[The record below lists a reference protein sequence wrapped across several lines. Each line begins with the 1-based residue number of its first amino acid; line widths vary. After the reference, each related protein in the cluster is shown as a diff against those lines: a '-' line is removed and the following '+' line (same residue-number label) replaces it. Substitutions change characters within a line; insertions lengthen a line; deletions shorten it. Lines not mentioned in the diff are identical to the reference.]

1 MAGER
6 PKGWK
11 LLRAALATRKA
22 ATMAAF
28 GFSSGLPF
36 ALLIGTL
43 NAWLG
48 DAKINLATI
57 GVLSWIGLAYAFKF
71 LWSPLVDQLK
81 LPLLGELGR
90 RKSWIVFCQAFLIV
104 SFIGLGATDPAHN
117 IGWFA
122 IFAVIGAFAS
132 ATQDIAVDAWR
143 IDVADERT
151 PVELLSAVYQF
162 GYRTASIVGGAF
174 ALFLA
179 ARIPWGTVY
188 FAMAALV
195 LGVMVVAITAP
206 DTQRPPRNVIEQALE
221 QPGEISP
228 QVRLLALS
236 VVGLCWAW
244 AIVTLALFMIAM
256 LAAQQSGTKPPSVAD
271 FTSHVGPWIIIAT
284 VFVPLVVV
292 ASVNWLKA
300 HSRGVQKEGHPRT
313 AGGRAAMNHIY
324 GALVSPLAEL
334 SERLRWGVLIII
346 GFILTYALCYNI
358 WSSFAFPFYLDYL
371 HYTKDQVAFASKVFG
386 IFMTMVGISLGGYL
400 FGRIGRFPT
409 VLIGAAVTPFG
420 NLVYADLAEGS
431 PRIDRMLRIVQLP
444 AIVDAVGR
452 FWGAVGQVTGRLA
465 SFLNFGPFYY
475 EPRMA
480 RLLLAVC
487 YENIATGVALTAFVA
502 YLSGIISKKFTA
514 VQYAL
519 LSSLTFLVGSLGRG
533 VAGESFDKYG
543 YAIVFRWTAAAGLIA
558 VVFVL
563 LEWWRVAAQERRQ
576 SAANA
581 DTAPTVAQ
589 AKV

>member
-1 MAGER
+1 M
-6 PKGWK
+6 
-11 LLRAALATRKA
+11 L
-22 ATMAAF
+22 AF

-57 GVLSWIGLAYAFKF
+57 GVLSWIGLGYAFKF

-90 RKSWIVFCQAFLIV
+90 RKSWIVFCQAFLIL
-104 SFIGLGATDPAHN
+104 SFVGLGATDPATN

-188 FAMAALV
+188 FVMAGLV
-195 LGVMVVAITAP
+195 VLIMAVAITAP
-206 DTQRPPRNVIEQALE
+206 DTQRPPRDVIEQGLE
-221 QPGEISP
+221 QPGEVSVT
-228 QVRLLALS
+228 VRLGALAI
-236 VVGLCWAW
+236 VGVCWAW
-244 AIVTLALFMIAM
+244 AIVTLAMFMVSM
-256 LAAQQSGTKPPSVAD
+256 LTAQQTGAKAPSVAD
-271 FTSHVGPWIIIAT
+271 FTSHVGPWIIVAT
-284 VFVPLVVV
+284 VFVPLLV
-292 ASVNWLKA
+292 AATVNWLKA
-300 HSRGVQKEGHPRT
+300 HGRGVQAEGQPGAR
-313 AGGRAAMNHIY
+313 GGRAVMNHVY
-324 GALVSPLAEL
+324 GALVLPLAEL

-371 HYTKDQVAFASKVFG
+371 HYSKDQVAFASKVFG
-386 IFMTMVGISLGGYL
+386 IFMTMIGISLGGYL
-400 FGRIGRFPT
+400 FGWIGRFPT
-409 VLIGAAVTPFG
+409 VLIGAAVTPLG
-420 NLVYADLAEGS
+420 NLVYADLAEGGANIDAFTHTL
-431 PRIDRMLRIVQLP
+431 RLNNLLGLLGADDRMV
-444 AIVDAVGR
+444 
-452 FWGAVGQVTGRLA
+452 
-465 SFLNFGPFYY
+465 
-475 EPRMA
+475 
-480 RLLLAVC
+480 RLLVAIC

-543 YAIVFRWTAAAGLIA
+543 YALVFRWTAAAGLLA
-558 VVFVL
+558 VFFVL
-563 LEWWRVAAQERRQ
+563 LEWARVSAQDRR
-576 SAANA
+576 SKAEA
-581 DTAPTVAQ
+581 DTAPKVEP
-589 AKV
+589 AKA

>member
-1 MAGER
+1 MAGQR

-11 LLRAALATRKA
+11 LLKAALATRKS
-22 ATMAAF
+22 ATMLAF

-48 DAKINLATI
+48 DAKVNLATI
-57 GVLSWIGLAYAFKF
+57 GVLSWIGLGYAFKF
-71 LWSPLVDQLK
+71 LWSPLVDRVQ
-81 LPLLGELGR
+81 LPLLGRLGR
-90 RKSWIVFCQAFLIV
+90 RTSWIVLCQAGLIV
-104 SFIGLGATDPAHN
+104 SFIGLGLTNPAST

-122 IFAVIGAFAS
+122 IFAVIGAFSS

-143 IDVADERT
+143 IDVADEKT
-151 PVELLSAVYQF
+151 TVELLSAVYQF

-188 FAMAALV
+188 LVMAALV
-195 LGVMVVAITAP
+195 VVIMIIAFTAP
-206 DTQRPPRNVIEQALE
+206 DTHRPPKNVIEQGLE
-221 QPGEISP
+221 QSGEISA
-228 QVRLLALS
+228 QLRLAALAI
-236 VVGLCWAW
+236 VGVCWLW
-244 AIVTLALFMIAM
+244 AIVSLGRFMAAM
-256 LAAQQSGTKPPSVAD
+256 LAAQQAGTTPPSVAD
-271 FTSHVGPWIIIAT
+271 FTTHIGPWIIVAT
-284 VFVPLVVV
+284 VFVPLVI
-292 ASVNWLKA
+292 AAGVNWLRA
-300 HSRGVQKEGHPRT
+300 HGRGVQHEAHPHVT
-313 AGGRAAMNHIY
+313 GGRAVMNHIY

-371 HYTKDQVAFASKVFG
+371 HYTKDQVAFASKIFG
-386 IFMTMVGISLGGYL
+386 IFMTMIGISLGGYL

-409 VLIGAAVTPFG
+409 VLIGAAVTPLG
-420 NLVYADLAEGS
+420 NLLYADLAEGGANIDAFTHTI
-431 PRIDRMLRIVQLP
+431 RLNTLLGWFGADDRMV
-444 AIVDAVGR
+444 
-452 FWGAVGQVTGRLA
+452 
-465 SFLNFGPFYY
+465 
-475 EPRMA
+475 
-480 RLLLAVC
+480 RLLVAIC

-558 VVFVL
+558 VLFVL
-563 LEWWRVAAQERRQ
+563 LEWWRVSAQDRREA
-576 SAANA
+576 SAELPP
-581 DTAPTVAQ
+581 PTG
-589 AKV
+589 AKATEALGESGQPAR

>member
-1 MAGER
+1 MAAAR

-11 LLRAALATRKA
+11 LLKAALATRKA
-22 ATMAAF
+22 ATMLAF

-57 GVLSWIGLAYAFKF
+57 GVLSWIGLGYAFKF

-90 RKSWIVFCQAFLIV
+90 RKSWIVLCQSFLIV
-104 SFIGLGATDPAHN
+104 SFVGLGASDPASS

-143 IDVADERT
+143 IDVADEQA

-162 GYRTASIVGGAF
+162 GYRIASIVGGAF

-179 ARIPWGTVY
+179 ARIPWGAVY
-188 FAMAALV
+188 FTMAGLVVLVMIVAL
-195 LGVMVVAITAP
+195 TAP
-206 DTQRPPRNVIEQALE
+206 DTQRPPRDVMEQALE

-228 QVRLLALS
+228 QVRLIALA
-236 VVGLCWAW
+236 VVGVCWAW
-244 AIVTLALFMIAM
+244 AIVTLALFMISM
-256 LAAQQSGTKPPSVAD
+256 LAAQQAGTKPPSVSD
-271 FTSHVGPWIIIAT
+271 FTTHIGPWIIVAT
-284 VFVPLVVV
+284 VFVPLFI
-292 ASVNWLKA
+292 AATVNWLKA
-300 HSRGVQKEGHPRT
+300 HGQGVQKDGVAHPV
-313 AGGRAAMNHIY
+313 GGRAVMNHIY

-386 IFMTMVGISLGGYL
+386 IFMTMIGISLGGYL

-409 VLIGAAVTPFG
+409 VLIGAAVTPLG
-420 NLVYADLAEGS
+420 NLVYADLAEGGANIDAFAHTLRLS
-431 PRIDRMLRIVQLP
+431 NLLGLFGADDRMV
-444 AIVDAVGR
+444 
-452 FWGAVGQVTGRLA
+452 
-465 SFLNFGPFYY
+465 
-475 EPRMA
+475 
-480 RLLLAVC
+480 RLLIAIC
-487 YENIATGVALTAFVA
+487 YENIATGIALTAFVA
-502 YLSGIISKKFTA
+502 YLSGIVSKKFTA

-533 VAGESFDKYG
+533 IAGESFDKYG
-543 YAIVFRWTAAAGLIA
+543 YALVFRWTAAAGLIA
-558 VVFVL
+558 VLFVL
-563 LEWWRVAAQERRQ
+563 LEWARVAAANRR
-576 SAANA
+576 AEATTAAKVEPANA
-581 DTAPTVAQ
+581 
-589 AKV
+589 

>member
-1 MAGER
+1 MAAPR

-11 LLRAALATRKA
+11 LLKAALSTRKA
-22 ATMAAF
+22 ATMLAF

-48 DAKINLATI
+48 DAGINLATI

-71 LWSPLVDQLK
+71 LWSPLVDRVK

-90 RKSWIVFCQAFLIV
+90 RKSWIVLCQAGLIA
-104 SFIGLGATDPAHN
+104 SFVGLGASDPAGS

-174 ALFLA
+174 ALLLA
-179 ARIPWGTVY
+179 ARMPWGTVY
-188 FAMAALV
+188 FIMAALV
-195 LGVMVVAITAP
+195 VALVVVAATAP
-206 DTQRPPRNVIEQALE
+206 DTQRPPSGVIEQGLE
-221 QPGEISP
+221 QAGEVNAK
-228 QVRLLALS
+228 VRFAALAI
-236 VVGLCWAW
+236 VGVCWLW
-244 AIVTLALFMIAM
+244 AIVSLGRFMVSM
-256 LAAQQSGTKPPSVAD
+256 LAAQQQGVKAPSVTD
-271 FTSHVGPWIIIAT
+271 FTTHVGPWIIVAT
-284 VFVPLVVV
+284 VFVPLVIS
-292 ASVNWLKA
+292 AGVNWLKA
-300 HSRGVQKEGHPRT
+300 RGEAVQREAHPNVSSS
-313 AGGRAAMNHIY
+313 RAAMNHIY

-334 SERLRWGVLIII
+334 SQRLRWGVLIII

-371 HYTKDQVAFASKVFG
+371 HYTKDQVAFASKIFG
-386 IFMTMVGISLGGYL
+386 IIMTMIGISLGGYL

-409 VLIGAAVTPFG
+409 VLIGAAVTPLG
-420 NLVYADLAEGS
+420 NFVYADLAEGGAN
-431 PRIDRMLRIVQLP
+431 IDRVTHALRLNVLL
-444 AIVDAVGR
+444 GW
-452 FWGAVGQVTGRLA
+452 FGADD
-465 SFLNFGPFYY
+465 
-475 EPRMA
+475 RMV
-480 RLLLAVC
+480 RLLVAIC

-502 YLSGIISKKFTA
+502 YLSGIVSKKFTA

-533 VAGESFDKYG
+533 FAGESFDKYG
-543 YAIVFRWTAAAGLIA
+543 YPLVFRWTAAAGLLA
-558 VVFVL
+558 VLFVL
-563 LEWWRVAAQERRQ
+563 LEWWRVTAEGARSGEG
-576 SAANA
+576 
-581 DTAPTVAQ
+581 TAPTIDETA
-589 AKV
+589 AKAKA

>member
-1 MAGER
+1 VAGER

-11 LLRAALATRKA
+11 LLKAALATRKA
-22 ATMAAF
+22 ATMLAF

-57 GVLSWIGLAYAFKF
+57 GVLSWIGLTYAFKF
-71 LWSPLVDQLK
+71 LWSPLVDRVH
-81 LPLLGELGR
+81 LPLLSQLGR
-90 RKSWIVFCQAFLIV
+90 RKGWIVLCQAFLIV
-104 SFIGLGATDPAHN
+104 SFVGLGASDPTRSL
-117 IGWFA
+117 GWFA

-174 ALFLA
+174 ALILA
-179 ARIPWGTVY
+179 ARMPWGTVY
-188 FAMAALV
+188 FIMAGMVLAMLA
-195 LGVMVVAITAP
+195 VAITAP
-206 DTQRPPRNVIEQALE
+206 DTQRPPKGAIEAAMEQA
-221 QPGEISP
+221 GEVNTS
-228 QVRLLALS
+228 VRFGALV
-236 VVGLCWAW
+236 VVGVCWLW
-244 AIVTLALFMIAM
+244 AIVSLARFMVSM
-256 LAAQQSGTKPPSVAD
+256 LAAQAPGGKPPSVAE
-271 FTSHVGPWIIIAT
+271 FTTHVGPWIIVAT
-284 VFVPLVVV
+284 VFVPLVIS
-292 ASVNWLKA
+292 ALVNWLKA
-300 HSRGVQKEGHPRT
+300 HGRGVQHEAHPKIS
-313 AGGRAAMNHIY
+313 GGRAAMNHIY

-358 WSSFAFPFYLDYL
+358 WSSFAFPFYLDSL

-386 IFMTMVGISLGGYL
+386 IFMTMIGISLGGYL

-409 VLIGAAVTPFG
+409 VLIGAAVTPLG
-420 NLVYADLAEGS
+420 NLLYADLAEGGANIDAFAHTL
-431 PRIDRMLRIVQLP
+431 RLNVLLGWFGADDRMV
-444 AIVDAVGR
+444 
-452 FWGAVGQVTGRLA
+452 
-465 SFLNFGPFYY
+465 
-475 EPRMA
+475 
-480 RLLLAVC
+480 RLLLAIC

-502 YLSGIISKKFTA
+502 YLSGIVSRKFTA

-543 YAIVFRWTAAAGLIA
+543 YALVFRWTAAAGLIA
-558 VVFVL
+558 VFFVL
-563 LEWWRVAAQERRQ
+563 LEWWRVAAQGRR
-576 SAANA
+576 SG
-581 DTAPTVAQ
+581 DPEVPSVDAP

>member
-1 MAGER
+1 M
-6 PKGWK
+6 
-11 LLRAALATRKA
+11 L
-22 ATMAAF
+22 AF

-57 GVLSWIGLAYAFKF
+57 GVLSWIGLTYAFKF
-71 LWSPLVDQLK
+71 LWSPLVDRVH
-81 LPLLGELGR
+81 LPLLSQLGR
-90 RKSWIVFCQAFLIV
+90 RKGWIVLCQAFLIV
-104 SFIGLGATDPAHN
+104 SFVGLGASDPTRSL
-117 IGWFA
+117 GWFA

-179 ARIPWGTVY
+179 ARMPWGTVY
-188 FAMAALV
+188 YVMAALV
-195 LGVMVVAITAP
+195 FAILLVALTAP
-206 DTQRPPRNVIEQALE
+206 DTQRPPRVADALE
-221 QPGEISP
+221 QAGEIKP
-228 QVRLLALS
+228 LIRLAAL
-236 VVGLCWAW
+236 VIVGVSWLW
-244 AIVTLALFMIAM
+244 AIVSLGRFMVSM
-256 LAAQQSGTKPPSVAD
+256 LAAQAPGGKPPSVAE
-271 FTSHVGPWIIIAT
+271 FTTHVGPWIIIAT
-284 VFVPLVVV
+284 VFVPLVI
-292 ASVNWLKA
+292 AATVNWLKA
-300 HSRGVQKEGHPRT
+300 HGEGIQQSRRPGISRGRG
-313 AGGRAAMNHIY
+313 AMNHIY

-358 WSSFAFPFYLDYL
+358 WSAFAFPFYLDYL

-386 IFMTMVGISLGGYL
+386 IFMTMIGISLGGYL

-409 VLIGAAVTPFG
+409 VLIGAAVTPLG
-420 NLVYADLAEGS
+420 NLVYADLAEGGANIDAFTHLL
-431 PRIDRMLRIVQLP
+431 RLNVLLGWFGADDRMV
-444 AIVDAVGR
+444 
-452 FWGAVGQVTGRLA
+452 
-465 SFLNFGPFYY
+465 
-475 EPRMA
+475 
-480 RLLLAVC
+480 RLLMAIC

-502 YLSGIISKKFTA
+502 YLSGVVSKKFTA

-543 YAIVFRWTAAAGLIA
+543 YPLVFRWTAAAGLIA
-558 VVFVL
+558 VLFVL
-563 LEWWRVAAQERRQ
+563 LEWWRVTAQERRR
-576 SAANA
+576 ARE
-581 DTAPTVAQ
+581 DKDLPPTVDEA
-589 AKV
+589 AGAAAR

>member
-1 MAGER
+1 MAAAR

-11 LLRAALATRKA
+11 LLKAALATRKA
-22 ATMAAF
+22 ATMLAF

-81 LPLLGELGR
+81 LPLLGDLGR
-90 RKSWIVFCQAFLIV
+90 RKSWIVLCQAFLIV
-104 SFIGLGATDPAHN
+104 SFVGLGATDPATS

-143 IDVADERT
+143 IDVADEKT

-179 ARIPWGTVY
+179 ARIPWSAVY
-188 FAMAALV
+188 LVMAGL
-195 LGVMVVAITAP
+195 VVAVMIVALTAP
-206 DTQRPPRNVIEQALE
+206 DTKRPPRDVMEQALE
-221 QPGEISP
+221 QPGEIST
-228 QVRLLALS
+228 QVRLGALAI
-236 VVGLCWAW
+236 VGICWAW
-244 AIVTLALFMIAM
+244 AIVTLALFMISM
-256 LAAQQSGTKPPSVAD
+256 LAAQQAGTKPPSVAD
-271 FTSHVGPWIIIAT
+271 FTAKDGPWIIVAT
-284 VFVPLVVV
+284 VFVPL
-292 ASVNWLKA
+292 AIAAGVNWLKA
-300 HSRGVQKEGHPRT
+300 HKRGVQAKGDPHPR
-313 AGGRAAMNHIY
+313 GGRAVMNHIY

-386 IFMTMVGISLGGYL
+386 IFMTMIGISLGGYL

-409 VLIGAAVTPFG
+409 VLIGAAVTPLG
-420 NLVYADLAEGS
+420 NLLYADLAEGGAN
-431 PRIDRMLRIVQLP
+431 IDAFAHALRLNNLLGML
-444 AIVDAVGR
+444 
-452 FWGAVGQVTGRLA
+452 GADDKMV
-465 SFLNFGPFYY
+465 
-475 EPRMA
+475 
-480 RLLLAVC
+480 RLLIAIC

-502 YLSGIISKKFTA
+502 YLSGIVSKKFTA

-543 YAIVFRWTAAAGLIA
+543 YALVFRWTAAAGLIA
-558 VVFVL
+558 VFFVI
-563 LEWWRVAAQERRQ
+563 LEWIRVANENRRGEGG
-576 SAANA
+576 
-581 DTAPTVAQ
+581 TAPKIEP
-589 AKV
+589 AKA

>member
-1 MAGER
+1 MAGQR

-22 ATMAAF
+22 ATMLAF

-57 GVLSWIGLAYAFKF
+57 GVLSWIGLSYAFKF
-71 LWSPLVDQLK
+71 LWSPLVDRVK
-81 LPLLGELGR
+81 LPVLGDLGR
-90 RKSWIVFCQAFLIV
+90 RKSWIVLCQAGLIA
-104 SFIGLGATDPAHN
+104 SFVGLGFSDPARA

-122 IFAVIGAFAS
+122 VFAVIGAFAS

-162 GYRTASIVGGAF
+162 GYRIASIVGGAF
-174 ALFLA
+174 ALVLA
-179 ARIPWGTVY
+179 ARIPWGSVY
-188 FAMAALV
+188 LVMAGLV
-195 LGVMVVAITAP
+195 VVMMVVAITAP
-206 DTQRPPRNVIEQALE
+206 DTQRPPSGVIEEGLE
-221 QPGEISP
+221 QAGEVNTR
-228 QVRLLALS
+228 VRFTALAI
-236 VVGLCWAW
+236 VGLCWLW
-244 AIVTLALFMIAM
+244 AIVSLARFMVSM
-256 LAAQQSGTKPPSVAD
+256 LAAQQEGTKPPSVTE
-271 FTSHVGPWIIIAT
+271 FTTHVGPWIIVAT
-284 VFVPLVVV
+284 VFVPLVIS
-292 ASVNWLKA
+292 AIVNWLKA
-300 HSRGVQKEGHPRT
+300 HGREVQHEAHPKVST
-313 AGGRAAMNHIY
+313 GRAAMNHIY

-334 SERLRWGVLIII
+334 SGRLRGGVLIII

-386 IFMTMVGISLGGYL
+386 IIMTMVGISLGGYL

-409 VLIGAAVTPFG
+409 VLIGAAVTPLG
-420 NLVYADLAEGS
+420 NFVYADLAEGGAN
-431 PRIDRMLRIVQLP
+431 IDRITHALRLNTLL
-444 AIVDAVGR
+444 GW
-452 FWGAVGQVTGRLA
+452 FGADD
-465 SFLNFGPFYY
+465 
-475 EPRMA
+475 RMT
-480 RLLLAVC
+480 RLLVAIS

-502 YLSGIISKKFTA
+502 YLSGIVSKKFTA

-533 VAGESFDKYG
+533 FVGESFDKYG
-543 YAIVFRWTAAAGLIA
+543 YPLVFRWTAAAGLLA

-563 LEWWRVAAQERRQ
+563 LEWWRVTAMGKSSGEGTDA
-576 SAANA
+576 
-581 DTAPTVAQ
+581 TAPTIDKVVAPK
-589 AKV
+589 A

>member
-1 MAGER
+1 VAGER

-11 LLRAALATRKA
+11 LLKAALATRKA
-22 ATMAAF
+22 ATMLAF

-57 GVLSWIGLAYAFKF
+57 GVLSWIGLTYAFKF
-71 LWSPLVDQLK
+71 LWSPLVDRVH
-81 LPLLGELGR
+81 LPLFSQLGR
-90 RKSWIVFCQAFLIV
+90 RKGWIVLCQAFLIV
-104 SFIGLGATDPAHN
+104 SFVGLGASDPTRSL
-117 IGWFA
+117 GWFA

-174 ALFLA
+174 ALILA
-179 ARIPWGTVY
+179 ARMPWGTVY
-188 FAMAALV
+188 FIMAGLVVAMLA
-195 LGVMVVAITAP
+195 VAITAP
-206 DTQRPPRNVIEQALE
+206 DTQRPPKGAIEAAMEQA
-221 QPGEISP
+221 GEVNTS
-228 QVRLLALS
+228 VRLGALV
-236 VVGLCWAW
+236 VVGLCWLW
-244 AIVTLALFMIAM
+244 AIVSLARFMISM
-256 LAAQQSGTKPPSVAD
+256 LAAQGPGGKPPSVAD
-271 FTSHVGPWIIIAT
+271 FTTHVGPWIIVAT
-284 VFVPLVVV
+284 VFVPLVIS
-292 ASVNWLKA
+292 ALVNWLKA
-300 HSRGVQKEGHPRT
+300 HGRGVQREAHPT
-313 AGGRAAMNHIY
+313 ISGGRAAMNHIY

-386 IFMTMVGISLGGYL
+386 IFMTMIGISLGGYL

-409 VLIGAAVTPFG
+409 VLIGAAVTPLG
-420 NLVYADLAEGS
+420 NLLYADLAEGGAS
-431 PRIDRMLRIVQLP
+431 IDAFAHALRLNVLLGWFGADDRMV
-444 AIVDAVGR
+444 
-452 FWGAVGQVTGRLA
+452 
-465 SFLNFGPFYY
+465 
-475 EPRMA
+475 
-480 RLLLAVC
+480 RLLIAIC

-502 YLSGIISKKFTA
+502 YLSGIVSRKFTA

-543 YAIVFRWTAAAGLIA
+543 YALVFRWTAAAGLIA
-558 VVFVL
+558 VFFVL
-563 LEWWRVAAQERRQ
+563 LEWWRVSAQGRR
-576 SAANA
+576 SG
-581 DTAPTVAQ
+581 DPEVPSVDAP
-589 AKV
+589 AKA